1 MRLLF
6 PVAMMVAAT
15 ASAQPA
21 PAPASL
27 TQRPALVAGSD
38 CPSATRQFARKGG
51 VWREEPVKPRKLAEL
66 PPADTYAAVYRLD
79 ERGCMVPVKYR
90 DVRFIRPPGQR

>member
-6 PVAMMVAAT
+6 PVAMIMAAS

-21 PAPASL
+21 IVTPPTSHQANPLQPA
-27 TQRPALVAGSD
+27 D
-38 CPSATRQFARKGG
+38 CPNPSSQFARDGS
-51 VWREEPVKPRKLAEL
+51 VWQQKPVTPQKLAEL
-66 PPADTYAAVYRLD
+66 PPAEAFAAVYHLD

-90 DVRFIRPPGQR
+90 DVRR

>member
-6 PVAMMVAAT
+6 PVAMIIAAS

-21 PAPASL
+21 IVTPPSARQPGSL
-27 TQRPALVAGSD
+27 QQAD
-38 CPSATRQFARKGG
+38 CPNPSSQFAREGS
-51 VWREEPVKPRKLAEL
+51 VWRQRPITPQRLAEL
-66 PPADTYAAVYRLD
+66 PPADSFAAVYHLD

-90 DVRFIRPPGQR
+90 DVRR